1 MNRRAG
7 ATSSSLPACS
17 ERGARDENSRGR
29 TGEFVP
35 RLIEEGGTRGNL
47 GSLWGAE
54 RASGMERAGATLL
67 EIMIA
72 MVIIGLIAGGVMT
85 AFVFGR
91 RVTIRSSTEL
101 SGYTLIR
108 GSAELLR
115 GAGQQVNP
123 PAGELTLAT
132 GIYVDQNMASPPA
145 AGGVNPTPLQT
156 LNLPADFAR
165 FLTNEGRTP
174 APTFANHGDGRVVV
188 VEEAADLDG
197 DGGQGIDFNGDGRI
211 DLRRVRVKVRWTTPT
226 S

>member
-1 MNRRAG
+1 M
-7 ATSSSLPACS
+7 
-17 ERGARDENSRGR
+17 SRK
-29 TGEFVP
+29 
-35 RLIEEGGTRGNL
+35 
-47 GSLWGAE
+47 S
-54 RASGMERAGATLL
+54 GATLL

-72 MVIIGLIAGGVMT
+72 MVIIGLIAGGVMS

-115 GAGQQVNP
+115 GAGQQAVP

-145 AGGVNPTPLQT
+145 AGGVVPTPLQI
-156 LNLPADFAR
+156 LNLPDDFRTR

-188 VEEAADLDG
+188 VEEAVDLDG
-197 DGGQGIDFNGDGRI
+197 DGGAGIDFNGGGV